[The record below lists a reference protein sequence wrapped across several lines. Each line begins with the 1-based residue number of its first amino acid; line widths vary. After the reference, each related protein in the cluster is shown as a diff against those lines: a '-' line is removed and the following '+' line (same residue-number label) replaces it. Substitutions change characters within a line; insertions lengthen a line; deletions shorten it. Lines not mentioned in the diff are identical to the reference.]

1 MSADQDAYRDLS
13 QDECW
18 DMLSGMSFGRLAFA
32 VAGVPEIVPINYTV
46 ADRKLYFRTSE
57 GTKLSGL
64 TINHS
69 VAFEID
75 TYEDDSAAS
84 VIISGTARELQSKDE
99 LAWAETLPL
108 RPWVPTHKYHF
119 VEIVPDEVTGRL
131 FRLGPEP
138 ERY

>member
-1 MSADQDAYRDLS
+1 MSTDEDVYRDLS
-13 QDECW
+13 EDECW
-18 DMLSGMSFGRLAFA
+18 DMLGGMTFGRLAFA
-32 VAGVPEIVPINYTV
+32 VAGVPEIVPINYCV

-64 TINHS
+64 TINHQ

-84 VIISGTARELQSKDE
+84 VILAGTARELQNRDE
-99 LAWAETLPL
+99 LEWADTLPL
-108 RPWVPTHKYHF
+108 RPWVPTLKYHY
-119 VEIVPDEVTGRL
+119 VEIDPTSVSGRL

-138 ERY
+138 ER